1 MPELSQRVTEVRALA
16 EGLWFLPRPARAP
29 IADKLHGLGYRR
41 HPELA
46 TLKVETE
53 GPREFANI
61 APQHVV
67 KMDQIDRDAGIEFL
81 RGSGN
86 TELADRIESAQTEEQ
101 RAAERA
107 RLAPKIPES
116 IKIAE
121 EQLARTKP
129 QDLG

>member
-1 MPELSQRVTEVRALA
+1 MSELSARVVEVRSLA

-46 TLKVETE
+46 TMQIETD
-53 GPREFANI
+53 GPKEFANV

-67 KMDQIDRDAGIEFL
+67 KIDQDTGIQFL
-81 RGSGN
+81 RESGN
-86 TELADRIESAQTEEQ
+86 HELADRIEAAQTEKQ
-101 RAAERA
+101 RAAERD

-116 IKIAE
+116 LKVAE
-121 EQLARTKP
+121 EQLARTRP
-129 QDLG
+129 EDLA